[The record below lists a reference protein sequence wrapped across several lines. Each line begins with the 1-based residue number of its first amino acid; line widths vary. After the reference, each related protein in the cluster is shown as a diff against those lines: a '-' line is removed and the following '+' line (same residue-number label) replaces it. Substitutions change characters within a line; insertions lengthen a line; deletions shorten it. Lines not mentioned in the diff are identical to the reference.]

1 MLLLTYHATEQYGT
15 YFVEGGEMAMALA
28 LEGIKVVD
36 VSQVAAVPMCAR
48 HLADFG
54 ADVIHIEH
62 PVTGDSFRVYQAGQ
76 GGTVGISSEIN
87 YIWEAYNRNKR
98 SMSLDLSQEGG
109 QKIIYNLL
117 EKADVFVT
125 NLRLVERRE
134 FGLEY
139 DTLHQINPKLVY
151 SSLTGYGQ
159 KGPDKDNPA
168 YDATAYWFRSAI
180 PYMFSR
186 PGMRTAGYRTAFGDN
201 VAALAL
207 ALGTMMALFAR
218 ERTGVGQE
226 VDLSLFNTGIY
237 QLSFDIAAILA
248 TGQDPQEWE
257 IEAYQQTLGGDEEK
271 IKRHQELVAEAEAA
285 AARLGDFLR
294 ENSPNPMGVPYETK
308 DGKLLIFV
316 IVLPER
322 YWPRF
327 CRAIGREDLEHDP
340 KFNSMEA
347 RAENHL
353 ELHHIFREA
362 FLSKTFEEWR
372 PILADIPYAWPR
384 NLLEVINDPQARAN
398 DFFVPIDHPTYGRME
413 VAANPIKLSET
424 PASIRMPAPEFSQH
438 TEEVLLEY
446 GYTWEDIAQF
456 KEQGLIA

>member
-1 MLLLTYHATEQYGT
+1 
-15 YFVEGGEMAMALA
+15 MALA
-28 LEGIKVVD
+28 LEGVKVLD

-54 ADVIHIEH
+54 ADVIHVEH
-62 PVTGDSFRVYQAGQ
+62 PVTGDSWRVYQAGQ
-76 GGTVGISSEIN
+76 GGVTGVSSDIPYN
-87 YIWEAYNRNKR
+87 WEAYNRNKR
-98 SMSLDLSQEGG
+98 SMSLDLSREGG
-109 QKIIYNLL
+109 RKIIYNLV
-117 EKADVFVT
+117 EKADVLVT
-125 NLRLVERRE
+125 NLRWVERQE

-139 DTLHQINPKLVY
+139 DTLHQINLGLVY
-151 SSLTGYGQ
+151 ASLTGYGK
-159 KGPDKDNPA
+159 KGPDKDIPA
-168 YDATAYWFRSAI
+168 YDASAYWVRAAI
-180 PYMFSR
+180 PYMLSI
-186 PGMRTAGYRTAFGDN
+186 PGMRTAGFRPAFGDN

-207 ALGTMMALFAR
+207 ALGIMMALFSR
-218 ERTGVGQE
+218 GKTGVGQE
-226 VDLSLFNTGIY
+226 VDLSLFNTGVY
-237 QLSFDIAAILA
+237 QLSFDVAATLA
-248 TGQDPQEWE
+248 TGQDPQEW
-257 IEAYQQTLGGDEEK
+257 ATQAFQAQADEETV
-271 IKRHQELVAEAEAA
+271 KRRQELIADVETATE
-285 AARLGDFLR
+285 RLRDFFR
-294 ENSPNPMGVPYETK
+294 ENAPNPMGLPYETK
-308 DGKLLIFV
+308 DGKRLVFV

-353 ELHHIFREA
+353 ELYHIFREA
-362 FLSKTFEEWR
+362 FLSKTLDEWK
-372 PILADIPYAWPR
+372 PILADIPYAWDR

-438 TEEVLLEY
+438 TEEILLEY